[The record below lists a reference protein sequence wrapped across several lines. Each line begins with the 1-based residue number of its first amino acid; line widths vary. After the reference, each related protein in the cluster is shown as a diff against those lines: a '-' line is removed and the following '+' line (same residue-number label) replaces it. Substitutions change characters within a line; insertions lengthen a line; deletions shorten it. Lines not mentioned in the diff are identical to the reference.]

1 MKICNLTFMVD
12 IGQEVDGLVLELDA
26 AYSASSIDSS
36 DQVDRSQ
43 ELTYVVIDILFSKLH
58 PGSQRFKPGRKLRS
72 DRRELSAR

>member
-26 AYSASSIDSS
+26 AYSAISIDSS

-43 ELTYVVIDILFSKLH
+43 ELTYVDIDTFLAGF
-58 PGSQRFKPGRKLRS
+58 
-72 DRRELSAR
+72 

>member
-12 IGQEVDGLVLELDA
+12 IGQEVDRLVLELDA

-43 ELTYVVIDILFSKLH
+43 ELTYVDIDTFLASF
-58 PGSQRFKPGRKLRS
+58 
-72 DRRELSAR
+72 